1 MKYLKL
7 YQDFNGIN
15 ESAGQIEIGD
25 IVDVHMRSGQI
36 MKDVPVLDIKGD
48 KVIVKNDEGDEQ
60 YVSMEEVHPKE
71 EYEGESEEREETEED
86 Y

>member
-7 YQDFNGIN
+7 YEDFDSDQLH
-15 ESAGQIEIGD
+15 ESAGEIEIGD

-48 KVIVKNDEGDEQ
+48 KVIVKNSEGDAQ
-60 YVSMEEVHPKE
+60 YVSMEEVLPKE
-71 EYEGESEEREETEED
+71 EYEGEEREETEED
-86 Y
+86 